1 MLGLENKLAI
11 VTGGASGIGR
21 AIVMRLASSGA
32 SVFSGDV
39 DEKGNM
45 ETVDLAADLTGEVKA
60 AYLDIGDL
68 NSIENFRRTVFQYWE
83 NDQKKLTLS
92 LMQLVGIKF
101 NLFWIQHQNLQTRF
115 SIPI

>member
-68 NSIENFRRTVFQYWE
+68 NSIENFRK
-83 NDQKKLTLS
+83 N
-92 LMQLVGIKF
+92 G
-101 NLFWIQHQNLQTRF
+101 F
-115 SIPI
+115 SILGKGPKKS

>member
-1 MLGLENKLAI
+1 MLGLDNKLAI

-45 ETVDLAADLTGEVKA
+45 ETVDLAADLTGGVKA

-68 NSIENFRRTVFQYWE
+68 DSIENFRRTVFQYWE
-83 NDQKKLTLS
+83 NDPKKADIIVNAAGWDLS
-92 LMQLVGIKF
+92 LIH
-101 NLFWIQHQNLQTRF
+101 I
-115 SIPI
+115 

>member
-21 AIVMRLASSGA
+21 AIVMRLASAGA

-45 ETVDLAADLTGEVKA
+45 ETVDLATDSTGEVKA

-83 NDQKKLTLS
+83 RTKKKRTLS
-92 LMQLVGIKF
+92 LMQLDGIKS

>member
-21 AIVMRLASSGA
+21 AIVMRLASAGA

-45 ETVDLAADLTGEVKA
+45 ETVDLAADSTGEVKA

-83 NDQKKLTLS
+83 KDQKKS
-92 LMQLVGIKF
+92 G
-101 NLFWIQHQNLQTRF
+101 HCC
-115 SIPI
+115 

>member
-1 MLGLENKLAI
+1 MLGLKNKLAI

-21 AIVMRLASSGA
+21 AIVMRLASAGA

-45 ETVDLAADLTGEVKA
+45 ETVDLATDSTGEVKA

-83 NDQKKLTLS
+83 KDQKKRTLS
-92 LMQLVGIKF
+92 LMQLDGIKS
-101 NLFWIQHQNLQTRF
+101 NLFWTQHQNLQTRF
-115 SIPI
+115 SILI